1 MGITM
6 AAAAGDTLEEQ
17 ELVVLAAAWEL
28 LQRRS
33 RRRGVSLYDLTKVL
47 ARLKE
52 LGADIRLRFIEYSF
66 GPYSP
71 DLEQLLEDMA
81 RRGLGDYEVEVHI
94 PHAPS
99 DDVDPDYAW
108 AIIEHQLSE
117 RDADRKYVRKIFIP
131 KVPVESLPREVS
143 EKIRVAVDS
152 YLEER
157 TRSRQGS

>member
-1 MGITM
+1 MV
-6 AAAAGDTLEEQ
+6 AAAGDTLEEQ

-28 LQRRS
+28 LQRE
-33 RRRGVSLYDLTKVL
+33 RRRGEGVSLYDLTKVL
-47 ARLKE
+47 AKLKE
-52 LGADIRLRFIEYSF
+52 QGVDIRLRFIEYSF

-94 PHAPS
+94 PRAPS
-99 DDVDPDYAW
+99 DGVDPDYAW

-117 RDADRKYVRKIFIP
+117 RDADRKYVKKTFIP
-131 KVPVESLPREVS
+131 KVPVENLPREVS
-143 EKIRVAVDS
+143 EKIHAAVDS

-157 TRSRQGS
+157 TRSRQSS